1 MINIWTIGAH
11 ALWILGLS
19 ILLATFSYRSYAR
32 SLQRAG
38 AVSTSPAGHTIW
50 YRVGWV
56 VFGLGV
62 AAVSPSWGGR
72 ASGAALAL
80 VLLVQMALNHR
91 NWLTHILPTT
101 LPRLLADQRRRL
113 IQTVQMTLRS
123 LPFWLVCG
131 AALQGSIYLFAI
143 PPWQH
148 YDEPGHFEY
157 AWLMAHSDQLFEP
170 APVSEAPRREMIDSM
185 LAHDFFRDLPQ
196 PDENW
201 WFAYTQL
208 RHPPLYYVLASVPIR
223 AASHLDLATQLRL
236 SRGVSLFFFVLTVG
250 VAFGL
255 MSELTPR
262 GHPLR
267 WGVPLTMLLLPPFAD
282 VMTALNNDAG
292 AVAASSLFLWASVRT
307 IRRGLSGWRIFLLF
321 GAALLAFA
329 MKNVAAFVFVL
340 IPFVLL
346 FALWAQ
352 RGWQWRWLVG
362 GGVAGFVALVVLVVG
377 WGDAAYWYRM
387 SGLVQDADTRV
398 VRTEA
403 PLGSYALQLEASAGG
418 GSAARRRLIAPLLEQ
433 DIAPLAGKTVTV
445 GGWVWANRPARVLA
459 PGLTHSVS
467 AGLAYDT
474 TTHPVSVTTTPT
486 FVSWTFAVPDETQ
499 ALHMAFAVDP
509 PTTAD
514 EPLQVFLDGA
524 VLTTG
529 TFTGTTP
536 VFDSPAGQSGTWGG
550 ERFTNL
556 IRNGSAEQGWPRL
569 RPWVERTLARY
580 LDIGWGRTPALL
592 LASLLDWKRSSQVL
606 VAYTGFLPLD
616 GLVSGLAWGQITLH
630 NPMWVY
636 LLRGLVLVALVGS
649 VLWFARRWRSNLPP
663 GLRPA
668 LVLLVLAL
676 LLVWGSTVTRI
687 LPRISEGVLYPVARY
702 TFPSIIPTTL
712 ALTGGWF
719 TLWPRQ
725 LRVAAL
731 ALLMVAVLLLNIISL
746 LQVHI
751 FYATGP

>member
-1 MINIWTIGAH
+1 MINIWTIGGH

-19 ILLATFSYRSYAR
+19 ILLATFSYRSYVR

-38 AVSTSPAGHTIW
+38 AVSTSPAGHAIW
-50 YRVGWV
+50 YRVGGV

-62 AAVSPSWGGR
+62 AAVSPSWGAR

-80 VLLVQMALNHR
+80 VLLVQMALSHR
-91 NWLTHILPTT
+91 HWLTHTLPTT
-101 LPRLLADQRRRL
+101 LPRMLAEQRRRL
-113 IQTVQMTLRS
+113 VQTVQMTLRS

-131 AALQGSIYLFAI
+131 AALQGSIYLFTI

-157 AWLMAHSDQLFEP
+157 AWLMAHSDQFFAP

-185 LAHDFFRDLPQ
+185 LAHDFFRDIPQ

-208 RHPPLYYVLASVPIR
+208 RHPPLYYVLASIPIR
-223 AASHLDLATQLRL
+223 VASHLDLATQLRL
-236 SRGVSLFFFVLTVG
+236 ARGVSLIFFVLTVG

-282 VMTALNNDAG
+282 VMTALNNDTG

-307 IRRGLSGWRIFLLF
+307 IRRGLSGWRVFLLF

-346 FALWAQ
+346 FALWVQ
-352 RGWQWRWLVG
+352 RGWQWRWLIG
-362 GGVAGFVALVVLVVG
+362 GSVAGFVALVVLVIG

-387 SGLVQDADTRV
+387 PGLMQEADTRV
-398 VRTEA
+398 ARPEA
-403 PLGSYALQLEASAGG
+403 PLGSYALQLETSAEGE
-418 GSAARRRLIAPLLEQ
+418 SAARQRLIAPLREQ

-459 PGLTHSVS
+459 PGLTHSAS

-509 PTTAD
+509 PTSK
-514 EPLQVFLDGA
+514 PLQVFLDGA

-529 TFTGTTP
+529 AFTETTP
-536 VFDSPAGQSGTWGG
+536 VFDSPAGQSGMWEG
-550 ERFTNL
+550 EPFTNL
-556 IRNGSAEQGWPRL
+556 VRNGSAEQGWPRL
-569 RPWVERTLARY
+569 RPWVGQTLARH

-592 LASLLDWKRSSQVL
+592 LASLLDWERSSQIL
-606 VAYTGFLPLD
+606 AAYTGFLPLD
-616 GLVSGLAWGQITLH
+616 GLVSGLAWGQITLR

-636 LLRGLVLVALVGS
+636 LLRGLVLVALVGC
-649 VLWFARRWRSNLPP
+649 VLWFVRRWRSNLPP
-663 GLRPA
+663 GVRPA
-668 LVLLVLAL
+668 LVVLVLAL

-702 TFPSIIPTTL
+702 TFPAIIPTTL

-719 TLWPRQ
+719 SLWPRR

-731 ALLMVAVLLLNIISL
+731 VLLVVAVLLLNIISL